1 MGIRDAVSSLRP
13 QPKAT
18 GKGKSK
24 VATAPTDFPAADPER
39 SFEDFTKD
47 DGGYVAVLYR
57 GNVVVPLVVSRS
69 DMEAIEGGS

>member
-13 QPKAT
+13 QPKAV

-24 VATAPTDFPAADPER
+24 VAPTDLPAADPER

-69 DMEAIEGGS
+69 DMEAIENA

>member
-1 MGIRDAVSSLRP
+1 MGARDAVASLRP
-13 QPKAT
+13 QPKAV

-24 VATAPTDFPAADPER
+24 EALAPADPSAADPER

-47 DGGYVAVLYR
+47 DGSYVAVLYR

-69 DMEAIEGGS
+69 DMEAIEGGL